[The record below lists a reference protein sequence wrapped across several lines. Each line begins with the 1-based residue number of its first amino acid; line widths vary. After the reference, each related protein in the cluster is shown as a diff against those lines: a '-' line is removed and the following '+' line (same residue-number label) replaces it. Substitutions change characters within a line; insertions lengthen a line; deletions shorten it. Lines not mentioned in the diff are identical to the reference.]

1 MNLKRSPG
9 SELYV
14 ALLHH
19 PVLNK
24 RGETIVSAITNLDLH
39 DIARASRTYGA
50 ERFYVVTPLADQAR
64 LARRII
70 NYWTEGQGAD
80 YNPRRAEAL
89 RLATVK
95 TDLDEVRN
103 DIRLNAGDF
112 PVVVATSARPREQ
125 AVGFSF
131 LKELLREKRI
141 LLVFGTAWGMAE
153 TVLAGADYVLEPI
166 RGRGDYNHLP
176 VRSAVSIMLDRLVGC
191 GI

>member
-1 MNLKRSPG
+1 
-9 SELYV
+9 V

-39 DIARASRTYGA
+39 DIARAARTYDA
-50 ERFYVVTPLADQAR
+50 ARFYVVTPLDDQAR

-70 NYWTEGQGAD
+70 NYWTEGQGAV
-80 YNPRRAEAL
+80 YNPRRADAL

-95 TDLDEVRN
+95 ADLDEVRN
-103 DIRLNAGDF
+103 DIRLASGDF
-112 PVVVATSARPREQ
+112 PVVVATTARAREE

-131 LKELLREKRI
+131 LRALVQERSV

-153 TVLAGADYVLEPI
+153 TVLAGADHVLEPI
-166 RGRGDYNHLP
+166 RGGSDYNHLP
-176 VRSAVSIMLDRLVGC
+176 VRSAVSIILDRLTRC
-191 GI
+191 DI